1 MYYNARAWLTKIAG
15 GDRGKLSGKTLAIK
29 DNIHVASVPMSCGSN
44 FLRGFVS
51 SYNATVVS
59 RILNAGLTRAV
70 IHALAHCYKFDSL
83 TAVYCLTVTSC
94 CVTVG
99 Y

>member
-1 MYYNARAWLTKIAG
+1 MTKIAG

-29 DNIHVASVPMSCGSN
+29 DNIHIASVPMSCGSN

-59 RILNAGLTRAV
+59 RILNAGLTRPV
-70 IHALAHCYKFDSL
+70 THVLTHCYKRDYL
-83 TAVYCLTVTSC
+83 AVVLASCLIYSYAFKEYISSFGC
-94 CVTVG
+94 
-99 Y
+99 